1 MWCGRIVFG
10 RAMIMRKRIYEI
22 TEIAEGDDRLSQIYD
37 VLMFLSIIISIIPL
51 AFKETR
57 PEFIVIDQITAC
69 IFIVDYVL
77 RLITADYKLK
87 DNALSF
93 VKYPFTPMAI
103 IDLLSILPSFTYVN
117 SSLKLFR
124 LFRLFRTFRVLRVFK
139 TFRYSKNIKII
150 LNVFKKQKDALY
162 IVCVL
167 AIGYILITSLLI
179 FNVEPDTFDTFF
191 DAVYWATVS
200 LTTMGYGDIYAT
212 TTIGKFITMLSAIFG
227 IAIIA
232 LPAGII
238 TAGYMEEI
246 ENQANR

>member
-1 MWCGRIVFG
+1 
-10 RAMIMRKRIYEI
+10 MRKRIYTIIEI
-22 TEIAEGDDRLSQIYD
+22 SEGEDRLSQIYD
-37 VLMFLSIIISIIPL
+37 ALMFIAIIISIIPL
-51 AFKETR
+51 AFKESNST
-57 PEFIVIDQITAC
+57 FVLIDQITAC
-69 IFIVDYVL
+69 IFVIDYVL
-77 RLITADYKLK
+77 RLITADYKLEES
-87 DNALSF
+87 ALSF

-117 SSLKLFR
+117 NSLKLFR

-150 LNVFKKQKDALY
+150 INVFRKQKEALSIVGVLAVGY
-162 IVCVL
+162 IV
-167 AIGYILITSLLI
+167 ITALLI

-212 TTIGKFITMLSAIFG
+212 STMGQVITMISAIFG

-246 ENQANR
+246 EGK

>member
-1 MWCGRIVFG
+1 
-10 RAMIMRKRIYEI
+10 MRKRIYEI
-22 TEIAEGDDRLSQIYD
+22 IEIAEGEDRLSQIYD

-51 AFKETR
+51 AFKETK
-57 PEFIVIDQITAC
+57 PSFILIDQITAA
-69 IFIVDYVL
+69 IFVVDYIL
-77 RLITADYKLK
+77 RLITADYKLNEK
-87 DNALSF
+87 VLAF

-139 TFRYSKNIKII
+139 TFRYSKNIRII
-150 LNVFKKQKDALY
+150 LNVFRKQKDALS
-162 IVCVL
+162 IVGVL
-167 AIGYILITSLLI
+167 AIGYILITALLI

-212 TTIGKFITMLSAIFG
+212 TTIGRAITMVSAIFG

-246 ENQANR
+246 DNK

>member
-1 MWCGRIVFG
+1 
-10 RAMIMRKRIYEI
+10 MRKRIYEI
-22 TEIAEGDDRLSQIYD
+22 IEIAEGEDRLSQLYD
-37 VLMFLSIIISIIPL
+37 ALMFLSIIISIIPL
-51 AFKETR
+51 AFKETK
-57 PEFIVIDQITAC
+57 PSFIMIDQITAA
-69 IFIVDYVL
+69 IFVVDYIL
-77 RLITADYKLK
+77 RLITADYKLNEK
-87 DNALSF
+87 VLAF

-139 TFRYSKNIKII
+139 TFRYSKNIRII
-150 LNVFKKQKDALY
+150 LNVFKKQKDALS
-162 IVCVL
+162 IVGVL
-167 AIGYILITSLLI
+167 AIGYILITALLI

-212 TTIGKFITMLSAIFG
+212 TTIGRAITMVSAIFG

-246 ENQANR
+246 DNK

>member
-1 MWCGRIVFG
+1 
-10 RAMIMRKRIYEI
+10 MRKRIYEI
-22 TEIAEGDDRLSQIYD
+22 IEIAEGEDRLSQIYD

-51 AFKETR
+51 AFKETK
-57 PEFIVIDQITAC
+57 PSFILIDQITAA
-69 IFIVDYVL
+69 IFVVDYIL
-77 RLITADYKLK
+77 RLITADYKLNDK
-87 DNALSF
+87 VLAF

-139 TFRYSKNIKII
+139 TFRYSKNIRII
-150 LNVFKKQKDALY
+150 LNVFRKQKDALS
-162 IVCVL
+162 IVGVL
-167 AIGYILITSLLI
+167 AIGYILITALLI

-212 TTIGKFITMLSAIFG
+212 TTIGRAITMVSAIFG

-246 ENQANR
+246 DNK

>member
-1 MWCGRIVFG
+1 
-10 RAMIMRKRIYEI
+10 MRKRIYEI
-22 TEIAEGDDRLSQIYD
+22 IEIAEGEDRLSQIYD

-57 PEFIVIDQITAC
+57 LEFVIIDQITAC

-77 RLITADYKLK
+77 RLATADYKLNDK
-87 DNALSF
+87 ALSF

-191 DAVYWATVS
+191 DAIYWATVS

-212 TTIGKFITMLSAIFG
+212 TTIGRSITMVSAVFG

-246 ENQANR
+246 ENK